1 MSVAFPRLCPELALV
16 RASYTC
22 AKTAGDGRASFVR
35 RHAESGGYIEQD
47 GLHVAVGECLGR
59 DEATEAKCSEVQSGV
74 ALADRGLQELLFF
87 RSERGRGVATM
98 RPGWREWWSG
108 SRCGESLEQPGR
120 QAGQGNLVRSGAIL
134 PGIDVAGA
142 VHGTDRD
149 DISPA
154 AAHVQAWSEF
164 SRGVFQVGAWI
175 GEVQVLAGP
184 SPYFLPVRTVCVS
197 SAELTCAGE
206 A

>member
-1 MSVAFPRLCPELALV
+1 M
-16 RASYTC
+16 
-22 AKTAGDGRASFVR
+22 
-35 RHAESGGYIEQD
+35 
-47 GLHVAVGECLGR
+47 
-59 DEATEAKCSEVQSGV
+59 
-74 ALADRGLQELLFF
+74 
-87 RSERGRGVATM
+87 M
-98 RPGWREWWSG
+98 RPGCREWWSG
-108 SRCGESLEQPGR
+108 SRCGESLEQPSR

-175 GEVQVLAGP
+175 REVQVLSGAGLD
-184 SPYFLPVRTVCVS
+184 SLGARDLSVDVL
-197 SAELTCAGE
+197 ELT
-206 A
+206 